1 MNLCIECGLCCNG
14 VMFAIVKLQ
23 PGESAKA
30 LGALGL
36 RVKRGTFTQPCA
48 ALDGLCCKIYEQRPV
63 RCRLFECQQL
73 QRVAAGELTEVAALD
88 NIREVQR
95 RVAALNLLLEKA
107 GANNPRKPLYHRT
120 VTALAE
126 SHPPELLAEIAQA
139 SDALEA
145 MLDADFRVRT
155 SSPVEDRA

>member
-1 MNLCIECGLCCNG
+1 MNLCLECGLCCNG
-14 VMFAIVKLQ
+14 AMFAIVALQ

-36 RVKRGTFTQPCA
+36 RVKRGIFTQPCS
-48 ALDGLCCKIYEQRPV
+48 ALDGLCCTIYEQRPV

-73 QRVAAGELTEVAALD
+73 QRIAAGELTESAALE

-95 RVAALNLLLEKA
+95 RVAELDALLEKA

-126 SHPPELLAEIAQA
+126 PHPPELLAKIAQA
-139 SDALEA
+139 SATLEA
-145 MLDADFRVRT
+145 ILDADFRIAKAE
-155 SSPVEDRA
+155 PQ

>member
-14 VMFAIVKLQ
+14 VMFSIVALQ

-48 ALDGLCCKIYEQRPV
+48 ALDGLCCTIYEQRPV

-73 QRVAAGELTEVAALD
+73 QRIADGRLTEAQALEA
-88 NIREVQR
+88 IRDVQR
-95 RVAALNLLLEKA
+95 RVAELNLLLEKA
-107 GANNPRKPLYHRT
+107 GANNPRKPLYHRC
-120 VTALAE
+120 VTALGE
-126 SHPPELLAEIAQA
+126 DHPPELLGQIARA
-139 SDALEA
+139 SAAIEA
-145 MLDADFRVRT
+145 ILDADFRLPRT
-155 SSPVEDRA
+155 ESPAH